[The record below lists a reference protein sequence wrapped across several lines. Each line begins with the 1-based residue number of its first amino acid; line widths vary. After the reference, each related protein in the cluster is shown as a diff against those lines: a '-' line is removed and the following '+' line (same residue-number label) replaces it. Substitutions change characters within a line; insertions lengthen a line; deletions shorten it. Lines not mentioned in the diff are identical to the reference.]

1 MSNEELVAAIQ
12 AGNSGRME
20 ELWEQVRNLVA
31 WKAKRIMTTLHE
43 SSVIEIDDLIQSGY
57 IAMVAAVDS
66 YKPESGQFS
75 TWLYYYL
82 QSAFAETA
90 GYRTAKMQ
98 KDPMKWAVSLDKPI
112 GDDGDTTAGELVP
125 DHSAAATLESVEESL
140 WREQLREAEIRL
152 LDDLP
157 EAQRAVLHGF
167 YFDGQSYQDCAA
179 TLGITIGR
187 VRTLMANGIK
197 ELRRPY
203 IRQQLRPFYE
213 FDYYAGTGLTAFR
226 QSGMSVQEKYLV
238 RRETRT
244 RAHRTAQK

>member
-12 AGNSGRME
+12 AGEAGRMGQ
-20 ELWEQVRNLVA
+20 LWEQMRNLIA
-31 WKAKRIMTTLHE
+31 WKAKQIMATLPE
-43 SSVIEIDDLIQSGY
+43 SSLIEIDDLIQSGY
-57 IAMVAAVDS
+57 IALVAAVES

-90 GYRTAKMQ
+90 GYRTAKIQ
-98 KDPMKWAVSLDKPI
+98 KDPMKWAVSLDKTI
-112 GDDGDTTAGELVP
+112 GEDGDTTVGELLP
-125 DHSAAATLESVEESL
+125 DYGAAATMEGVENAL
-140 WREQLREAEIRL
+140 WRERLRETEIRL

-167 YFDGQSYQDCAA
+167 YFCGQSYQDCAA
-179 TLGITIGR
+179 TLGITMGK

-238 RRETRT
+238 RREIRT
-244 RAHRTAQK
+244 RAHRAAHK

>member
-1 MSNEELVAAIQ
+1 MSNEELVAAIR
-12 AGNSGRME
+12 AGDTGRMA
-20 ELWEQVRNLVA
+20 ELWEQVRKLIA
-31 WKAKRIMTTLHE
+31 WKAKQIMATLPE
-43 SSVIEIDDLIQSGY
+43 STLIEIDDLIQSGY
-57 IAMVAAVDS
+57 IALVAAVES

-82 QSAFAETA
+82 QSVFAETA

-112 GDDGDTTAGELVP
+112 SDDGDTTAGELVP

-187 VRTLMANGIK
+187 VRTQMANGIK

-238 RRETRT
+238 RKERRT
-244 RAHRTAQK
+244 RAHRTAHK